1 MVIAG
6 HDFKPADT
14 PVTRVMAA
22 PVVVAAGMVVV
33 ALAPIV
39 TLGRG
44 RVPNRSA
51 SLDFGKDAD
60 QHAVRPGRDGPGL
73 GRVAVVM
80 GLGKDMPAQ
89 STCIACS
96 VNWGRPAD
104 SVDLSRDLYETNF
117 REPCCRKLLLFNNLR
132 KCHRNPCRVEGRH
145 QDMRH
150 ILAQFQ

>member
-51 SLDFGKDAD
+51 SLDFGQDAD

-104 SVDLSRDLYETNF
+104 SVDLSATCMRRISENHVVVSCFYSTTCVNATAI
-117 REPCCRKLLLFNNLR
+117 P
-132 KCHRNPCRVEGRH
+132 VE
-145 QDMRH
+145 
-150 ILAQFQ
+150 